1 MKLKQGKVDLRYN
14 KMLIIIVVVLAA
26 CSLMSHIVSLVTDI
40 NVSVVFGT
48 CTGLGSLVVLS
59 SLACSWSGT
68 ITSLKVITR
77 KLNDNKPEEAYAGA
91 AKALLP
97 LLESIRKF
105 SQDAEKKTEELS
117 KQAMDFNLQLQLLR
131 REKKNTES
139 ILYSINDAV
148 VVIDAFDRLIMAN
161 SASEHLFDF
170 QFDELSMAPLSEVI
184 SDSKFVSIMHQSS
197 KSKQPHVKHDINVER
212 DGEMLT
218 FDCVISCVKDE
229 DGEVS
234 GVVAILHDITRE
246 KEISRMK
253 NDFVSHVSHE
263 LKTPLA
269 SINAYAE
276 MLVDGEAEDQ
286 DTVVDFCK
294 IIQSQA
300 QRLNRLIE
308 EILNISRIESGLIKV
323 DKKAFSMAILIQE
336 SSKMIESYAKEKN
349 ITVTV
354 PAPIICDQVNA
365 DKDMV
370 SQVVINLLSNA
381 VKYTPEGGHITV
393 ESEVN
398 ESDKHICVKVSDTGV
413 GIPADD
419 VGHVFDKFFRVE
431 ANKKVAK
438 GTGLGLNLVKQI
450 VEKVH
455 DGEVF
460 VTSKVGEGSTFGF
473 NMPLALEHAEKV
485 SN

>member
-1 MKLKQGKVDLRYN
+1 MNQRRVDLRYN
-14 KMLIIIVVVLAA
+14 KILIIMVVVLAG
-26 CSLMSHIVSLVTDI
+26 CSLTSHLVMLVTDI
-40 NVSVVFGT
+40 NVSVIFGT
-48 CTGLGSLVVLS
+48 ITGLGSLIVLS
-59 SLACSWSGT
+59 SLACCWSST
-68 ITSLKVITR
+68 ITSLKIITK

-91 AKALLP
+91 AKQLLP

-105 SQDAEKKTEELS
+105 SQDSAKKTEEIT
-117 KQAMDFNLQLQLLR
+117 KQSMDFNLQLRLLR

-148 VVIDAFDRLIMAN
+148 IVIDGYDRLIMAN
-161 SASEHLFDF
+161 SASERLFDF
-170 QFDELSMAPLSEVI
+170 QFDELSVAPVSEVI
-184 SDSKFVSIMHQSS
+184 SDSKFISLMHQSGQ
-197 KSKQPHVKHDINVER
+197 SKQSHVKHDISVER
-212 DGEMLT
+212 GGEMLT

-229 DGEVS
+229 AGEVS

-286 DTVVDFCK
+286 ATVVDFCK

-323 DKKAFSMAILIQE
+323 DKKPFSMAILIQE

-349 ITVTV
+349 ISITV

-381 VKYTPEGGHITV
+381 VKYTPKGGHITV
-393 ESEVN
+393 ESEVH
-398 ESDKHICVKVSDTGV
+398 EADKNICVKVSDTGV

-419 VGHVFDKFFRVE
+419 VEHVFDKFFRVE

-473 NMPLALEHAEKV
+473 NMPLALEHAGKV

>member
-1 MKLKQGKVDLRYN
+1 LRYN
-14 KMLIIIVVVLAA
+14 RILVIIVVVLAV
-26 CSLMSHIVSLVTDI
+26 CSLASHMMSLVTDI
-40 NVSVVFGT
+40 NISVVFGT
-48 CTGLGSLVVLS
+48 FAGIGSLVVLS
-59 SLACSWSGT
+59 SLACRWSST
-68 ITSLKVITR
+68 ITSLKIITK
-77 KLNDNKPEEAYAGA
+77 KLNDNRPEEAYAGA
-91 AKALLP
+91 AKPLLP

-105 SQDAEKKTEELS
+105 SQDSAKKTEELT
-117 KQAMDFNLQLQLLR
+117 KQSVDFNLQLRLLR

-148 VVIDAFDRLIMAN
+148 VVIDGFNRLIMAN
-161 SASEHLFDF
+161 SASERLFDF
-170 QFDELSMAPLSEVI
+170 QFDELSVAPISEVI
-184 SDSKFVSIMHQSS
+184 SDSKFVSLMHHSS
-197 KSKQPHVKHDINVER
+197 QSKQSHVKHDIDVECG
-212 DGEMLT
+212 GEMLT
-218 FDCVISCVKDE
+218 FDCVISCVKD
-229 DGEVS
+229 DSGEIS

-276 MLVDGEAEDQ
+276 MLVDGEAENQ
-286 DTVVDFCK
+286 ETVVDFCK

-323 DKKAFSMAILIQE
+323 DKKPFSMTILIQD
-336 SSKMIESYAKEKN
+336 SAKMIESYAGEKN
-349 ITVTV
+349 ITIAI

-370 SQVVINLLSNA
+370 SQVIINLLSNA
-381 VKYTPEGGHITV
+381 VKYTPKGGHITV

-398 ESDKHICVKVSDTGV
+398 EADKNICVKVSDTGI

-419 VGHVFDKFFRVE
+419 VEHVFDKFFRVK
-431 ANKKVAK
+431 ANNKVAK

-473 NMPLALEHAEKV
+473 NMPLAIEHTEKV
-485 SN
+485 SS